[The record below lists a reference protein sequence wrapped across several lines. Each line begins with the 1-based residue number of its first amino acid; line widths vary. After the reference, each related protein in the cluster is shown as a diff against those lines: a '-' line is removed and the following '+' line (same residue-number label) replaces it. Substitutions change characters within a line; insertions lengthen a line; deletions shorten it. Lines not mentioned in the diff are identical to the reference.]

1 MVSEKKLA
9 ANRLNAQKSTG
20 PKTDEGKAKSA
31 RNATTH
37 GLFCRDVVVQGED
50 DDEFAH
56 FRDKFRKS
64 LKPRDTIEDAV
75 VDRIVIAQWKLR
87 RIYAAEK
94 ELFERKQRLSDYSAE
109 EFDRL
114 SRYEQRLSFEIHRC
128 LRELKELQK
137 RELEDDEQ
145 SIAQNEP
152 TAVRNFNRTTGLE
165 PVLVGAEVDE
175 FELDDNEHGLEA
187 RGTGGRVT

>member
-114 SRYEQRLSFEIHRC
+114 SRYEQRLAHEIHRC
-128 LRELKELQK
+128 LRELKQLQK
-137 RELEDDEQ
+137 RELDEEDE
-145 SIAQNEP
+145 SIVQNEP
-152 TAVRNFNRTTGLE
+152 TAVRNFNRTTGFQ
-165 PVLVGAEVDE
+165 PVLVGSGVDE
-175 FELDDNEHGLEA
+175 FENEDTQHGLQA
-187 RGTGGRVT
+187 RGT